1 MCGIAGMAGIKDA
14 ELLSDMLRLTAH
26 RGPDDS
32 GTFVTG
38 TSMRNSL
45 AIGNNRLKI
54 LDLSSAG
61 HQPMASPDGD
71 VWVVYNGELFNYPE
85 LRDELLADGCVFR
98 SHADT
103 EVLPLL
109 WLKYGEQMVNHLNGM
124 FAFAIWD
131 KREDKLFIARDRL
144 GIKPLYYAMR
154 GARFYFGSEIK
165 SLLLAPE
172 VEAEINL
179 EAMREYLSLL
189 YVPNPGTMFRGIL
202 KLQPGCTLTWQNGQI
217 RIERFWDGSEPVQP
231 LKGTEE
237 DLIHQCREVLRDSVR
252 RQLMSDVPVG
262 FFLSG
267 GLDSSTLVAC
277 ASEVHNGPLRCYT
290 ISFRERDAR
299 LEQSGE
305 DAYYAKRVAAHF
317 GAQCQ
322 EILVDPNV
330 TDWLPKV
337 IWHLD
342 DAVADHAAIAT
353 WLICRE
359 AKSTSTVL
367 LSGQGGD
374 ELFAGYRVHL
384 VGKYPKWPGRLSPAL
399 RQNLLIS
406 PIEAL
411 GRTAAR
417 FPRISPGLVLAFCRY
432 STRALRL
439 AGLSQAEQFAGMRS
453 YVDEAGLANLLTPE
467 VYAASRPHDQALL
480 DHFSEAA
487 SLNFLDQMLY
497 VDQQTFLPDLNL
509 TYSDKLSMAASIEA
523 RVPFLDNEVIDFM
536 RAIPPS
542 LKLRGHNQKYILK
555 KAMEDILP
563 REIIA
568 RRKAAFGLPVRS
580 WLRNEL
586 REMLGDLLSEKRVRE
601 RGLFRPEAVA
611 RIVAENQAGIR
622 DHTLSLWSLLTLE
635 LWQQT
640 FIDARRPMTDRL
652 IDAPAVVG
660 CQPLSQQ
667 S

>member
-1 MCGIAGMAGIKDA
+1 MCGIAGMAGVKDA
-14 ELLSDMLRLTAH
+14 ELLGEMLRITAH

-32 GTFVTG
+32 GTFITG
-38 TSMRNSL
+38 TTVRNSA

-71 VWVVYNGELFNYPE
+71 VWVVYNGEIFNYPE

-98 SHADT
+98 SHSDT

-109 WLKYGEQMVNHLNGM
+109 WLKYGEQMVDRLNGM

-131 KREDKLFIARDRL
+131 KRQEKLFIARDRL
-144 GIKPLYYAMR
+144 GIKPLYFAVR
-154 GARFYFGSEIK
+154 GARLYFGSEIK
-165 SLLLAPE
+165 SLLLAPD
-172 VEAEINL
+172 VDAEIDL
-179 EAMREYLSLL
+179 EAMQEYLSLL
-189 YVPNPGTMFRGIL
+189 YVPNPGTMFRHVK
-202 KLQPGCTLTWQNGQI
+202 KLQPGCTLTWRNGEI
-217 RIERFWDGSEPVQP
+217 RIERYWDGSRPVQP
-231 LKGTEE
+231 LKGSES

-267 GLDSSTLVAC
+267 GLDSSTLLAC
-277 ASEVHNGPLRCYT
+277 ASEVHSGPLRCYT
-290 ISFRERDAR
+290 ISFREQDAR

-359 AKSTSTVL
+359 AKASSTVL

-384 VGKYPKWPGRLSPAL
+384 VGKYPSWPALLPPAL
-399 RQNLLIS
+399 RSKLLIS
-406 PIEAL
+406 PIESL
-411 GRTAAR
+411 GRLAAR
-417 FPRISPGLVLAFCRY
+417 FPGLSPGLIMAYCRH

-439 AGLSQAEQFAGMRS
+439 AGLSQAEQFIGMRS
-453 YVDEAGLANLLTPE
+453 YMDETGLGNLLAPE
-467 VYAASRPHDQALL
+467 VFAVSRPRNQALL
-480 DHFSEAA
+480 ERFKEAS
-487 SLNFLDQMLY
+487 SLDALDQLLY
-497 VDQQTFLPDLNL
+497 VDQQTYLPDLNL

-523 RVPFLDNEVIDFM
+523 RVPLLDNEVIDFM

-542 LKLRGHNQKYILK
+542 LKMRGFNQKYILK

-563 REIIA
+563 KEVIA
-568 RRKAAFGLPVRS
+568 RRKAGFGLPVRS

-586 REMLGDLLSEKRVRE
+586 REMVGDLLSEKRVRE
-601 RGLFRPEAVA
+601 RGLFQPEAVA
-611 RIVAENQAGIR
+611 RIIHENQTGIR
-622 DHTLSLWSLLTLE
+622 DHTLSLWSILTLE

-640 FIDARRPMTDRL
+640 FIDTPKRCLTA
-652 IDAPAVVG
+652 
-660 CQPLSQQ
+660 
-667 S
+667 

>member
-1 MCGIAGMAGIKDA
+1 MCGIAGMAGIKDNQ
-14 ELLSDMLRLTAH
+14 LLGEMLRITAH

-32 GTFVTG
+32 GTFATG
-38 TSMRNSL
+38 TSMSNSA

-61 HQPMASPDGD
+61 HQPMASPDGN

-85 LRDELLADGCVFR
+85 LRDELTADGCAFR

-103 EVLPLL
+103 EVLPHL
-109 WLKYGEQMVNHLNGM
+109 WQKYGEAMVTRLNGM

-131 KREDKLFIARDRL
+131 RLQNKLFIARDRM
-144 GIKPLYYAMR
+144 GVKPLYYGVHA
-154 GARFYFGSEIK
+154 GKLYFASEIK
-165 SLLLAPE
+165 AILLAPE
-172 VEAEINL
+172 IDAKINL
-179 EAMREYLSLL
+179 EAMREYLALL
-189 YVPNPGTMFRGIL
+189 YVPNPGTMFQGVK
-202 KLQPGCTLTWQNGQI
+202 KLPPACTLTWQKGGI
-217 RIERFWDGSEPVQP
+217 RIEKYWDRFAAAAPAQGSER
-231 LKGTEE
+231 
-237 DLIHQCREVLRDSVR
+237 DLIHQCRHVLRDSVR

-267 GLDSSTLVAC
+267 GLDSSTLLAC
-277 ASEVHNGPLRCYT
+277 AAEIHSGPLRCYT
-290 ISFRERDAR
+290 ISFRDKHAQ

-317 GAQCQ
+317 GAECQ
-322 EILVDPNV
+322 EIVVDPDV
-330 TDWLPKV
+330 ASWLPKV

-359 AKSTSTVL
+359 AKASSTVL

-374 ELFAGYRVHL
+374 EIFAGYRVHL
-384 VGKYPKWPGRLSPAL
+384 VGNYPKWPQLLPPAL
-399 RQNLLIS
+399 RQRLLIS

-411 GRTAAR
+411 GRNAHR
-417 FPRISPGLVLAFCRY
+417 VPGLSPGLVLAFCRY
-432 STRALRL
+432 STRALRV
-439 AGLSQAEQFAGMRS
+439 AGQAPAEQFAGMRS
-453 YVDEAGLANLLTPE
+453 YMDDTGLQDLLMPE
-467 VYAASRPHDQALL
+467 IYAASRPHTQALL
-480 DHFSEAA
+480 EHFQEAA

-509 TYSDKLSMAASIEA
+509 TYSDKLSMAASIET
-523 RVPFLDNEVIDFM
+523 RVPLLDNAVIDFM
-536 RAIPPS
+536 NSVPPS
-542 LKLRGHNQKYILK
+542 LKLRGLNQKYILK

-563 REIIA
+563 HEIIT

-586 REMLGDLLSEKRVRE
+586 REMVRDLLSEKRVRE
-601 RGLFRPEAVA
+601 RGLFRHQAVA
-611 RIVAENQAGIR
+611 RILEENQSGAR
-622 DHTLSLWSLLTLE
+622 DHTLFIWSLLTLE

-640 FIDARRPMTDRL
+640 FIDAPKR
-652 IDAPAVVG
+652 
-660 CQPLSQQ
+660 
-667 S
+667 

>member
-1 MCGIAGMAGIKDA
+1 VCGIAGMAGIKDVR
-14 ELLSDMLRLTAH
+14 LLGEMLRITAH

-32 GTFVTG
+32 GTYATG
-38 TSMRNSL
+38 TSARNSV

-61 HQPMASPDGD
+61 HQPMTSPDGG
-71 VWVVYNGELFNYPE
+71 VCVVYNGELFNYLE
-85 LRDELLADGCVFR
+85 LRDELLADGCRFR

-109 WLKYGEQMVNHLNGM
+109 WLKYGARIVDRLNGM

-131 KREDKLFIARDRL
+131 KREHKLFIARDRI
-144 GIKPLYYAMR
+144 GIKPLYYALR
-154 GARFYFGSEIK
+154 GRRLYFASEIK
-165 SLLLAPE
+165 SLLLSPD
-172 VEAEINL
+172 VNSEIDL
-179 EAMREYLSLL
+179 GAMREFLSLL
-189 YVPNPGTMFRGIL
+189 YVPNPGTMFRDVQ
-202 KLQPGCTLTWQNGQI
+202 KLQPGCSLTWQDGEI
-217 RIERFWDGSEPVQP
+217 RIERYWDGSQPVP
-231 LKGTEE
+231 RIKGSAS
-237 DLIHQCREVLRDSVR
+237 DLIRQCREVLRDSVR

-267 GLDSSTLVAC
+267 GLDSSTLLAC
-277 ASEVHNGPLRCYT
+277 ASEVHTGPLRCYT
-290 ISFRERDAR
+290 ISFQEKDAQ

-317 GAQCQ
+317 GAECQ

-330 TDWLPKV
+330 TSWLPKV

-359 AKSTSTVL
+359 AKSSSTVL

-384 VGKYPKWPGRLSPAL
+384 VGKYPQWPGIFPAAA
-399 RQNLLIS
+399 RKNLLIS

-411 GRTAAR
+411 GRIAD
-417 FPRISPGLVLAFCRY
+417 RIPGVSPGLILAFCRY

-453 YVDEAGLANLLTPE
+453 YLDEAGLRALLTPD
-467 VYAASRPHDQALL
+467 VFALSRPHTQALL
-480 DHFSEAA
+480 DRFREAR
-487 SLNFLDQMLY
+487 LLDPLDQLLY

-523 RVPFLDNEVIDFM
+523 RVPLLDNKVIDFM
-536 RAIPPS
+536 RGIPPS
-542 LKLRGHNQKYILK
+542 LKLHGYNQKYILK
-555 KAMEDILP
+555 KAMQEILP
-563 REIIA
+563 KEIIA
-568 RRKAAFGLPVRS
+568 RRKAGFGLPVRS
-580 WLRNEL
+580 WIRNEL
-586 REMLGDLLSEKRVRE
+586 REMVGDLLSESRVRR
-601 RGLFRPEAVA
+601 RGYFRPEAVS
-611 RIVAENQAGIR
+611 RIVEENQLGVR

-640 FIDARRPMTDRL
+640 FIDAPQRCLVESPIIT
-652 IDAPAVVG
+652 
-660 CQPLSQQ
+660 
-667 S
+667 

>member
-1 MCGIAGMAGIKDA
+1 MAGIKDV
-14 ELLSDMLRLTAH
+14 ELLVEMLRITAH

-38 TSMRNSL
+38 SSVRNSA

-61 HQPMASPDGD
+61 HQPMASPDGNI
-71 VWVVYNGELFNYPE
+71 WVVYNGELFNYPE

-98 SHADT
+98 SHTDT

-109 WLKYGEQMVNHLNGM
+109 WLKYGERMVDHLNGM

-144 GIKPLYYAMR
+144 GIKPLYYAVR
-154 GARFYFGSEIK
+154 GPRLYFGSEIK
-165 SLLLAPE
+165 SLLLAPD
-172 VEAEINL
+172 VKAEINL

-189 YVPNPGTMFRGIL
+189 YVTNPDTMFRNVK

-217 RIERFWDGSEPVQP
+217 AIRRYWDGSQPVEP
-231 LKGTEE
+231 LKGSEN
-237 DLIHQCREVLRDSVR
+237 DLIHQCRDVLRDSVR

-267 GLDSSTLVAC
+267 GMDSSTLLAC
-277 ASEVHNGPLRCYT
+277 ASEVHTGPLHCYT
-290 ISFRERDAR
+290 ISFREKDAR
-299 LEQSGE
+299 LEQCAE

-317 GAQCQ
+317 GAECQ

-359 AKSTSTVL
+359 AKPTSTVL

-384 VGKYPKWPGRLSPAL
+384 VGKYPKWPGLLPAAL
-399 RQNLLIS
+399 RQKLLIS
-406 PIEAL
+406 PIDAL
-411 GRTAAR
+411 SQLASR
-417 FPRISPGLVLAFCRY
+417 FPAISPGFFLAFCRY
-432 STRALRL
+432 SSRALRL
-439 AGLSQAEQFAGMRS
+439 AGLTQAEQFCGMRS
-453 YVDEAGLANLLTPE
+453 HMDEAGISRLLMPD
-467 VYAASRPHDQALL
+467 VLAASRPHAQSLL
-480 DHFSEAA
+480 QHFQEAS
-487 SLNFLDQMLY
+487 SLDALDQMLY
-497 VDQQTFLPDLNL
+497 VDQQTFLPDFNL

-523 RVPFLDNEVIDFM
+523 RVPLLDNKVIDFM
-536 RAIPPS
+536 RGIPPS
-542 LKLRGHNQKYILK
+542 LKLRGYNQKYIMR

-563 REIIA
+563 HEVIA
-568 RRKAAFGLPVRS
+568 RRKASFGLPVRS

-611 RIVAENQAGIR
+611 RILHENQTGVR
-622 DHTLSLWSLLTLE
+622 DHTQSLWSFLTLE
-635 LWQQT
+635 LWQQA
-640 FIDARRPMTDRL
+640 FIDAQRR
-652 IDAPAVVG
+652 
-660 CQPLSQQ
+660 
-667 S
+667 

>member
-1 MCGIAGMAGIKDA
+1 MCGIAGMTGIKDA
-14 ELLSDMLRLTAH
+14 GLLGEMLRITAH

-32 GTFVTG
+32 GTFVNG
-38 TSMRNSL
+38 TSEHDSA

-61 HQPMASPDGD
+61 HQPMVSPDGNA
-71 VWVVYNGELFNYPE
+71 WVVYNGELFNYPE

-103 EVLPLL
+103 EVLPML
-109 WLKYGEQMVNHLNGM
+109 WLKYGEQMVDRLNGM

-131 KREDKLFIARDRL
+131 KRQEKLFIARDRL
-144 GIKPLYYAMR
+144 GIKPLYYAQR
-154 GARFYFGSEIK
+154 GARLYFASEIK
-165 SLLLAPE
+165 ALLLAPD
-172 VEAEINL
+172 VDAEINH
-179 EAMREYLSLL
+179 EALGEYLSLL
-189 YVPNPGTMFRGIL
+189 YVPNPDTMFRGIK
-202 KLQPGCTLTWQNGQI
+202 KLQPGCTLTWQDGHTRVQ
-217 RIERFWDGSEPVQP
+217 RYWDGSRPVPHLQ
-231 LKGTEE
+231 GSER

-252 RQLMSDVPVG
+252 RQLVSDVPVG

-267 GLDSSTLVAC
+267 GMDSSTLLAC
-277 ASEVHNGPLRCYT
+277 ASEVHTGPLNCYT

-299 LEQSGE
+299 LEQSSD

-342 DAVADHAAIAT
+342 DAIADHAAIAT

-359 AKSTSTVL
+359 AKPSSTVL

-374 ELFAGYRVHL
+374 ELFAGYRVHM
-384 VGKYPKWPGRLSPAL
+384 VGKYPKWPGLLPPAL
-399 RQNLLIS
+399 RQHLLIS
-406 PIEAL
+406 PIEGL
-411 GRTAAR
+411 GQLASR
-417 FPRISPGLVLAFCRY
+417 FRAISPGLILAFCRY

-439 AGLSQAEQFAGMRS
+439 AGLSQAEQFCGMRS
-453 YVDEAGLANLLTPE
+453 YMDEVGLGRLLTPDLLA
-467 VYAASRPHDQALL
+467 VSRPHTQALL
-480 DHFSEAA
+480 QRFQEAS
-487 SLNFLDQMLY
+487 SLDALDQLLY

-523 RVPFLDNEVIDFM
+523 RVPLLDNKVIDFM
-536 RAIPPS
+536 RGIPPS
-542 LKLRGHNQKYILK
+542 LKLRGYNQKYILK

-563 REIIA
+563 HEVIA

-586 REMLGDLLSEKRVRE
+586 REMVGDLLSEKRVRE
-601 RGLFRPEAVA
+601 RGLFQPEAIA
-611 RIVAENQAGIR
+611 RIVRENQTGVR
-622 DHTLSLWSLLTLE
+622 DHTLSLWSILTLE

-640 FIDARRPMTDRL
+640 FIDAPSPCLT
-652 IDAPAVVG
+652 A
-660 CQPLSQQ
+660 
-667 S
+667 